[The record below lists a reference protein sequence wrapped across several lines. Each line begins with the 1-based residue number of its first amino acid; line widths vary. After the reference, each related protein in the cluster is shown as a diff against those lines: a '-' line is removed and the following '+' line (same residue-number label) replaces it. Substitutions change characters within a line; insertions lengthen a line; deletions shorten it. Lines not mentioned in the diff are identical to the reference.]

1 MFIIFKRYMEG
12 FDCNQIG
19 VPLQHKIHK
28 KIDSELVREGTMK
41 STQFKEGEK
50 DLEIRIYKHLMFFME
65 K

>member
-1 MFIIFKRYMEG
+1 MEG

-19 VPLQHKIHK
+19 VPLQQKIHK
-28 KIDSELVREGTMK
+28 KIDSETVREGTMK
-41 STQFKEGEK
+41 STQTQEVEI